1 MIGLGSEE
9 RGGRESKE
17 SPLCPPPPQ
26 TWMAV
31 GTGGG
36 DPRVR

>member
-17 SPLCPPPPQ
+17 SPPSPPQ